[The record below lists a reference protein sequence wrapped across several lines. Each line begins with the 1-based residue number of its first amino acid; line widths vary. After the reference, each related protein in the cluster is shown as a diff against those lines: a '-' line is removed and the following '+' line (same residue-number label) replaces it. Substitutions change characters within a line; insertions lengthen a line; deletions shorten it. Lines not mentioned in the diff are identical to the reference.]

1 MQRHSTFHSLF
12 LRPTLIP
19 LFFLATDLAGQNQ
32 PIVAVRATVPIVI
45 DGRLDES
52 VWQRPGMDQHIQRQ
66 PNEGQPASERTEV
79 WFAYDDDALYVAA
92 RMFDPSPDSVTG
104 GLARLRRR
112 FPVRP
117 FPNVS
122 PVPRFDYRQTGPPR
136 RRFRI

>member
-1 MQRHSTFHSLF
+1 IQRHSTFHSLF

-66 PNEGQPASERTEV
+66 PNEGQPASERDRKSTRLNSSHGYSSYAVFCFKKES
-79 WFAYDDDALYVAA
+79 ANDLY
-92 RMFDPSPDSVTG
+92 PSSDF
-104 GLARLRRR
+104 LRHCYELLLL
-112 FPVRP
+112 
-117 FPNVS
+117 
-122 PVPRFDYRQTGPPR
+122 DC
-136 RRFRI
+136 